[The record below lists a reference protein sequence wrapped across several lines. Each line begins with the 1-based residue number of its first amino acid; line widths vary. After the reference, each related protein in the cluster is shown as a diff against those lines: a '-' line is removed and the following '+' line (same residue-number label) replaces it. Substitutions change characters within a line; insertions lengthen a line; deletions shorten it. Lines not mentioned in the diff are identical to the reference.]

1 MSNEDGK
8 HRDNGD
14 EDGEGQGQHGCDAAV
29 YSVHCHAQNRQ
40 ASTFARKIA
49 QATTVS
55 GAKGASR
62 ARAESPAARGSL
74 PQSEDARAR
83 GAGGSRRGSSAHWQ
97 APLYRHAIV

>member
-55 GAKGASR
+55 GAKRSLSGARRVSCGAGQSPAERGR
-62 ARAESPAARGSL
+62 ARP
-74 PQSEDARAR
+74 
-83 GAGGSRRGSSAHWQ
+83 RRGRLQ
-97 APLYRHAIV
+97 ARIKRALASAIV